1 MRFRATAVA
10 VLSLSLVQPSSA
22 FDLSFTARAEAGL
35 DPATREFI
43 NTLPQTWRPQIAQ
56 IVEDALNRVDK
67 SVKTYL
73 VDVDKLLTNKIQEAQ
88 CAVVGGGAQLVDT
101 IAQRFPWVK
110 KSGPMVDLREHIV
123 DEEAK
128 LRPSH
133 SPTAIKDVLNDISLK
148 ASIVSCQNFAVA
160 TARSD
165 AKKIID
171 VNSRRWLAWNRL
183 ASFSCDQV
191 QTCIGPY
198 RDELAKQVAEAN
210 AEDLKNSGAES
221 SLRKFN
227 QPKKTS
233 WWSNPLPF
241 AEYEVAVLNLYTI
254 ESALGAAKAVR
265 EAEAIKMLDKSEKAL
280 DQSRVSYNSVRES
293 NSKHVIPGFGSFPSI
308 PILFKPSQDR
318 VLCIKYWSRF
328 DAMLNPARQNAQQAK
343 SLIRDAEL
351 KASIFAEEYKGR
363 YAKTEAHIKKMSSA
377 ADFCA

>member
-227 QPKKTS
+227 QPKKAS
-233 WWSNPLPF
+233 WWSSPLPF

-265 EAEAIKMLDKSEKAL
+265 EAEAIKMLDKSEKTL
-280 DQSRVSYNSVRES
+280 DQSRVAYNSVRDS
-293 NSKHVIPGFGSFPSI
+293 NNLHVILAQPVAI
-308 PILFKPSQDR
+308 PVQFKPSQNPG
-318 VLCIKYWSRF
+318 LCAQYWGKFNS
-328 DAMLNPARQNAQQAK
+328 MLNPARQDAQLARK
-343 SLIRDAEL
+343 LIRDAEL
-351 KASIFAEEYKGR
+351 KAPIFAEAYKDR
-363 YAKTEAHIKKMSSA
+363 YGKVDSYIKKMSSA